1 MAFFIDPT
9 RSDREYFFPLYEY
22 SLIAINKVGFSCPTL
37 EITLSVPKSGEQ
49 QLHTAPIEFVAKNAA
64 IVIG

>member
-1 MAFFIDPT
+1 MVFFMDLT
-9 RSDREYFFPLYEY
+9 LFNKEYFFPLYEY
-22 SLIAINKVGFSCPTL
+22 SLIAINTIGFSCPSL

-49 QLHTAPIEFVAKNAA
+49 QLHTAPREFAAKNAA